1 MVNTRAEERSKTTPT
16 ESAAAVAEG
25 ASATP
30 DIMDVARQAF
40 EEKKLRFTD
49 LRQQVFSEIAAIRGS
64 IGAYEI
70 LDRLSEKGTRLAPIS
85 VYRSIDALME
95 AGVIHR
101 LESKNAY
108 FACRRH
114 EHGRRGR
121 PIFLVCEHCGG
132 VTEAAAQDVF
142 DRIREIAV
150 EAGFKPKVKFVE
162 VSGTCADCISE
173 AGETGGPSGER

>member
-1 MVNTRAEERSKTTPT
+1 MANTMTSGAKT
-16 ESAAAVAEG
+16 ESAEEAARVLD
-25 ASATP
+25 
-30 DIMDVARQAF
+30 DIVQRARKAF
-40 EEKKLRFTD
+40 EERNLRFTQ
-49 LRQQVFSEIAAIRGS
+49 LREQVFSEIAATRGS

-114 EHGRRGR
+114 EHGRKGR
-121 PIFLVCEHCGG
+121 PIFMSCEQCGG
-132 VTEAAAQDVF
+132 VVEVPAQKIF
-142 DRIREIAV
+142 DEVKELANSV
-150 EAGFKPKVKFVE
+150 DFTPKVKFIE
-162 VSGTCADCISE
+162 VSGTCAACRDKAKAE
-173 AGETGGPSGER
+173 KG